1 MKKSKKI
8 LYKIKKEDILTFK
21 KFKLY
26 SLRGI
31 LWYPLLKIFYFKN
44 FEENVD

>member
-31 LWYPLLKIFYFKN
+31 LWYPLLKIIKIIIKN
-44 FEENVD
+44 FLF